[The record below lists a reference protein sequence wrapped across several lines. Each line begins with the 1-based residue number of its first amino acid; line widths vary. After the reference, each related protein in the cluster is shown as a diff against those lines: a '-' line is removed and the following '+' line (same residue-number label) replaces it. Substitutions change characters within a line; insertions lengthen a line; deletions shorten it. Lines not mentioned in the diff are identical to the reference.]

1 MTDLVS
7 IIVPLFNSELYLNDC
22 VQSIL
27 SQDYPNWELI
37 LIDDGSTDNS
47 GSICRNFTAK
57 DHRIKYVRCENK
69 GPSHARNL
77 GLDMIQ
83 GEYVMFVDSDDQLLP
98 EAISVL
104 LKTQK
109 KYNAD
114 YVEGNIR
121 ESSIRNKI
129 SPSESKIIIYSKTE
143 ALDNLLYQK
152 KLLSSPWAK
161 LYKRSLF
168 KEIRFREGI
177 IYEDLQLIY
186 RIIYNSEIVVYIDY
200 PVYFY
205 RKHSGSLINTWN
217 KERLA
222 VLDVTAEIE
231 KSVSNEYPL
240 QIAAARDRRLSANFN
255 MFALCE
261 IHKDRYKSEQCW
273 KLIKRYRKY
282 SLFNPKVRIKN
293 KAGILLSYFGKNIF
307 RFIAGMVYK

>member
-7 IIVPLFNSELYLNDC
+7 IIVPLFNSGLYINDC
-22 VQSIL
+22 VKSIL

-47 GSICRNFTAK
+47 GSICRNFTVK
-57 DHRIKYVRCENK
+57 DHRIKYVRCENN

-77 GLDMIQ
+77 GLDMIH

-186 RIIYNSEIVVYIDY
+186 RIIYNSKIIVYIDY

-231 KSVSNEYPL
+231 KSVSNDYPL

-261 IHKDRYKSEQCW
+261 IHKDRYQSEQCW